1 MATYILTAAQLNN
14 RILNSFSIPSSGGSV
29 DPDAQAFITAATI
42 TDPTQQSAINT
53 LVVSLKANNLW
64 TKMRAIY
71 PFVGG
76 TATTHKW
83 NLKDPR
89 DLNAAFRLV
98 FNGGWTH
105 SSSGV
110 QGNGVNNWMNTFFNP
125 ATQFSTNLSSAHFS
139 IYSRTIIPLFSSRND
154 LYVAGDISGNPY
166 LYAYEFNTSINLEGY
181 IFNSIGAIGNNLA
194 PGNTQGLF
202 TISRINNSSSSIY
215 KNQSNLYTDTAPELD
230 TFTSDLI
237 VIGGSD
243 LLSAYSSNQYA
254 FTTIGT
260 GLTNTDTSN
269 LYTAVQAFQTT
280 LGRQV

>member
-1 MATYILTAAQLNN
+1 L
-14 RILNSFSIPSSGGSV
+14 
-29 DPDAQAFITAATI
+29 DD
-42 TDPTQQSAINT
+42 
-53 LVVSLKANNLW
+53 
-64 TKMRAIY
+64 
-71 PFVGG
+71 
-76 TATTHKW
+76 
-83 NLKDPR
+83 
-89 DLNAAFRLV
+89 AFRLV

-105 SSSGV
+105 TANGV

-125 ATQFSTNLSSAHFS
+125 ATQFSVNLSSAHFS
-139 IYSRTIIPLFSSRND
+139 IYSRTIIPLFSQRSD
-154 LYVAGDISGNPY
+154 YYVNGNISGYYY
-166 LYAYEFNTSINLEGY
+166 LSAYEFNTDVNLEGY
-181 IFNSIGAIGNNLA
+181 IFNSIGAIGGNLA

-215 KNQSNLYTDTAPELD
+215 KNQSNLYTDTTPEVD

-243 LLSAYSSNQYA
+243 LLSSYSSNQYA

-260 GLTNTDTSN
+260 GLTNTDVSN

>member
-1 MATYILTAAQLNN
+1 MPTYTLTAAQLNN

-64 TKMRAIY
+64 AKMRAIY

-76 TATTHKW
+76 TATTHKY

-105 SSSGV
+105 SSNGV
-110 QGNGVNNWMNTFFNP
+110 QGNGINNWMNTFFNP
-125 ATQFSTNLSSAHFS
+125 LTQFSSNLFSAHFS
-139 IYSRTIIPLFSSRND
+139 AYSRTGIPSFSQRND
-154 LYVAGDISGNPY
+154 IYFGNNVSGDIFLGAN
-166 LYAYEFNTSINLEGY
+166 EFNTNVEIFGNINGEN
-181 IFNSIGAIGNNLA
+181 FIGASLFPNNSL
-194 PGNTQGLF
+194 GLF
-202 TISRINNSSSSIY
+202 TISRINDSSQSIY
-215 KNQSNLYTDTAPELD
+215 KNQSNLYLD
-230 TFTSDLI
+230 TTPPFYEFLDDLI
-237 VIGGSD
+237 TIGGSD
-243 LLSAYSSNQYA
+243 SQQLYSGNQYA
-254 FTTIGT
+254 FANIGT
-260 GLTNTDTSN
+260 GLTDTDTSN